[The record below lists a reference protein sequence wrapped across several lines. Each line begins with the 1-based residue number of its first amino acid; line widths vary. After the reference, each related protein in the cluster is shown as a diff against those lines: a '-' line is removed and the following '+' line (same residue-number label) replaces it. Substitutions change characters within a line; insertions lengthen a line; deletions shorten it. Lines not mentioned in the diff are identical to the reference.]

1 MVIVIAKFMAK
12 PGKKA
17 QMVAAAQ
24 DLIAA
29 TRQEEG
35 CISYSLL
42 EDPYAENSLTFIEEW
57 ADKAAL
63 ERHFTMPHIATW
75 REKSADLR
83 DGKTSLK
90 LYQGEETKI

>member
-1 MVIVIAKFMAK
+1 MIVVIARFKSK
-12 PGKKA
+12 EGKKA
-17 QMVAAAQ
+17 DMLAAAQ

-42 EDPYAENSLTFIEEW
+42 EDPYVENSLAFVEEW
-57 ADKAAL
+57 TDKAAL
-63 ERHFTMPHIATW
+63 QRHFTMPHIAVW

-83 DGKTSLK
+83 DGKTVLT
-90 LYQGEETKI
+90 LYQAEETKI